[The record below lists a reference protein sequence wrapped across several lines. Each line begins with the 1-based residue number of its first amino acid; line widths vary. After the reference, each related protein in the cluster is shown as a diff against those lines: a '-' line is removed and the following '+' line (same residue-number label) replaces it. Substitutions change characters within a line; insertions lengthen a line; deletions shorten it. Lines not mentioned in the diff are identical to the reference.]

1 MIFFKSI
8 KCHTFS
14 KPQTWPDLNDD
25 YDDDNDNNCVDN
37 NNNINNTDTDNINN
51 DNKEKEEDK
60 ETFFLGQFLSN
71 SNAQYSI

>member
-1 MIFFKSI
+1 MVKNYFFKSI

-25 YDDDNDNNCVDN
+25 YDDNNDNNCVD
-37 NNNINNTDTDNINN
+37 NNINNTDTDNINN

-60 ETFFLGQFLSN
+60 ETFFLC
-71 SNAQYSI
+71 